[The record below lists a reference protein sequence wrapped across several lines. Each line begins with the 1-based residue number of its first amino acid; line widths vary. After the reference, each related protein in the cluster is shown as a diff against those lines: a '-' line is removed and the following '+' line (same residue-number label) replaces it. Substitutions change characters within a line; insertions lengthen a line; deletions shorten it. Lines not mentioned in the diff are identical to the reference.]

1 MAMRVGLGK
10 SISTYY
16 ALHLNLKSILTGFE
30 KKHLIYFLLFV
41 VVVVLKSIATR
52 KPVSVYIQQFA
63 ES

>member
-30 KKHLIYFLLFV
+30 KKTSHLFFV